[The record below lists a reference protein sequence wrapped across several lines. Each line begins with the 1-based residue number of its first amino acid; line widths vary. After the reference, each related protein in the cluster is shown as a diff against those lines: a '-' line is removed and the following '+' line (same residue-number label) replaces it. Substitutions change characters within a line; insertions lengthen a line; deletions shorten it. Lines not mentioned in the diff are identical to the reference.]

1 MSLIQCKFL
10 SAVLKMP
17 ANVFIALPDFDFME
31 TEAGAFPVLY
41 LLHGFSG
48 DSMDW
53 LRFTSIERY
62 AFQRNIAVVMPS
74 GYNSAYTDMKY
85 GQNYFTYLSE
95 ELPAYVEK
103 ILPVSRNPQS
113 RFVAGCSMGGYGAMK
128 LALTHPG
135 RFAAAASLSGSLHV
149 EDRILGL
156 SANSGNQCAGIYGDP
171 PVIQKE
177 TQDLFYMLR
186 RLAENGKYI
195 PRLFLCCAKDDKPY
209 LQKATRDFCSLAK
222 ELSLNPHFQDG
233 YGGHGYDY
241 WDPILPGLLDW
252 LLQK

>member
-10 SAVLKMP
+10 SNVLKMP
-17 ANVFIALPDFDFME
+17 ANVFLALPDFDFLNQNPKP
-31 TEAGAFPVLY
+31 FPVLY

-85 GQNYFTYLSE
+85 GQNYFTYLSQ
-95 ELPAYVEK
+95 ELPSYMEK
-103 ILPVSRNPQS
+103 VFPVSNKPQN

-128 LALTHPG
+128 LALSCPG
-135 RFAAAASLSGSLHV
+135 KFAAAASLSGSLHV

-186 RLAENGKYI
+186 RLAENNQPI
-195 PRLFLCCAKDDKPY
+195 PRLFLCCAEDDKPY
-209 LQKATRDFCSLAK
+209 LQKATEDFRSLAE
-222 ELSLNPHFQDG
+222 ELSLTPHFQSG

-241 WDPILPGLLDW
+241 WDPILPQLLDW
-252 LLQK
+252 LLKK